1 MKGAL
6 VQLGM
11 GGLFGAVLAR
21 SGAADFDAMERMF
34 LFEDGHLFA
43 LGAASTACAALG
55 LFLLRRSPWAS
66 GVRMPARL
74 VQRGSVLGG
83 VVFGLGWGLSG
94 TCPGTA
100 LVQLGSGQLVALAT
114 VAGIVLANWLYGV
127 LRLERFGLPRDGCS

>member
-6 VQLGM
+6 VQLGF

-34 LFEDGHLFA
+34 LFEEGHLFA
-43 LGAASTACAALG
+43 LGAATTACAALG
-55 LFLLRRSPWAS
+55 LFLLRRTRWAS

-83 VVFGLGWGLSG
+83 VIFGLGWALSG

-100 LVQLGSGQLVALAT
+100 LVQLGSGQVVALAT
-114 VAGIVLANWLYGV
+114 VIGIVLANWLYAAF
-127 LRLERFGLPRDGCS
+127 RLERLGLPRDGCN